1 MGVYTPI
8 GQGSGVWHG
17 HTDEM
22 ERNGRHQGEADS
34 RSSNSPCLAW
44 PAPKVLMQSGI
55 GDQTTLQRLG
65 IPVLQHLPGV
75 GENFED
81 HLAFDCVWEYQE
93 ALSPRNNMSEAIFFW
108 GSKSGLHSP
117 DLFASQ
123 AEVDI
128 RECSKISSARC
139 RVDTA
144 RGRRP
149 PKKPRASSLTGPN
162 PLDPIETSTPLPSC
176 AIYKSSG
183 ANLRGYTSRVDRAK
197 ILQNPCRGPH
207 SAPCQSNDRRPEKR
221 FRRSLKKGRDA
232 WRCRT
237 KPCSGSYD
245 YVAPSEGGPS

>member
-1 MGVYTPI
+1 MGAYTPI

-75 GENFED
+75 GENFQD

-149 PKKPRASSLTGPN
+149 PKKPRASTPDRWG
-162 PLDPIETSTPLPSC
+162 LDKAPTPPRPDLRKIEPTSQDHPSAKLHSKLETRTPL
-176 AIYKSSG
+176 
-183 ANLRGYTSRVDRAK
+183 
-197 ILQNPCRGPH
+197 
-207 SAPCQSNDRRPEKR
+207 
-221 FRRSLKKGRDA
+221 A
-232 WRCRT
+232 WRR
-237 KPCSGSYD
+237 
-245 YVAPSEGGPS
+245 